1 MIDLKN
7 CTFIIPIRIESEDRM
22 RNVVTVLAYLLKNFD
37 TKVILKEVDVESV
50 YEDQVLPQIE
60 DFLGDNINNLTHVF
74 EKSDD
79 PVFYRMK
86 ILNEMIDMADTNV
99 IANYDCDVL
108 FKKETYVESV
118 DMIMDGFDLVYPY
131 GFGNYQKQVF
141 IDDDGVSEF
150 INEDFDFEVLDKKSR
165 MYDAQYGHVQFVNR
179 KSYILAGMENENFRG
194 SSPEDKERFH
204 RFTTLGYNVGRIRD
218 WVYHLEH
225 SRGPNSWPNSVQGN
239 PYMQENFALWERLE
253 KMDREEL
260 KEYYDTAPYQKKY
273 KDAEVLVD
281 EKGYIKKCHDHS

>member
-22 RNVVTVLAYLLKNFD
+22 RNVVTVLAYLLKTFD

-50 YEDQVLPQIE
+50 FEDQVLPQIE
-60 DFLGDNINNLTHVF
+60 DFLGDNINNLIHVF

-86 ILNEMIDMADTNV
+86 ILNEMIDMADTKV

-118 DMIMDGFDLVYPY
+118 KMIMDGFDLVYPY

-150 INEDFDFEVLDKKSR
+150 INGDFDFEVLDKKSR

-194 SSPEDKERFH
+194 SSPEDKERFY
-204 RFTTLGYNVGRIRD
+204 RFDKMGYSVGRID
-218 WVYHLEH
+218 DIVYHLEH
-225 SRGPNSWPNSVQGN
+225 SRGANSWPNSVQGN
-239 PYMQENFALWERLE
+239 PYMKQNFDEWEKIQKMTGHQLRSYYSNQEYL
-253 KMDREEL
+253 
-260 KEYYDTAPYQKKY
+260 KKY
-273 KDAEVLVD
+273 AN
-281 EKGYIKKCHDHS
+281 I

>member
-50 YEDQVLPQIE
+50 FEDQVLPQIE
-60 DFLGDNINNLTHVF
+60 DFLGDNINNLTHIF

-86 ILNEMIDMADTNV
+86 ILNEMIDMADTKV

-118 DMIMDGFDLVYPY
+118 KMIMDGFDLVYPY

-194 SSPEDKERFH
+194 SSPEDKERFY
-204 RFTTLGYNVGRIRD
+204 RFDKMGYSVGRID
-218 WVYHLEH
+218 DIVYHLEH
-225 SRGPNSWPNSVQGN
+225 SRGSNSWPNSVQGN
-239 PYMQENFALWERLE
+239 PYMKQNFDEWEKIQNMTGHQLRSYYSNQEYL
-253 KMDREEL
+253 
-260 KEYYDTAPYQKKY
+260 KKY
-273 KDAEVLVD
+273 AN
-281 EKGYIKKCHDHS
+281 I

>member
-86 ILNEMIDMADTNV
+86 ILNEMIDMADTMV

-118 DMIMDGFDLVYPY
+118 NMIMDGFDLVYPY

-194 SSPEDKERFH
+194 SSPEDKERFY
-204 RFTTLGYNVGRIRD
+204 RFDKMGYSVGRID
-218 WVYHLEH
+218 DIVYHLEH
-225 SRGPNSWPNSVQGN
+225 SRGANSWPNSVQGN
-239 PYMQENFALWERLE
+239 PYMKQNFDEWEKIQKMTGHQLRSYYSNQEYL
-253 KMDREEL
+253 
-260 KEYYDTAPYQKKY
+260 KKY
-273 KDAEVLVD
+273 AN
-281 EKGYIKKCHDHS
+281 I

>member
-60 DFLGDNINNLTHVF
+60 DFLGDSINNLTHVF

-86 ILNEMIDMADTNV
+86 ILNEMIDMADTMV

-118 DMIMDGFDLVYPY
+118 EMIMDGFDLVYPY

-194 SSPEDKERFH
+194 SSPEDKERFY
-204 RFTTLGYNVGRIRD
+204 RFDKMGYSVGRID
-218 WVYHLEH
+218 DIVYHLEH
-225 SRGPNSWPNSVQGN
+225 SRGVNSWPNSVQGN
-239 PYMQENFALWERLE
+239 PYMKQNFDEWEKIQKMTGHQLRSYYSNQEYL
-253 KMDREEL
+253 
-260 KEYYDTAPYQKKY
+260 KKY
-273 KDAEVLVD
+273 AN
-281 EKGYIKKCHDHS
+281 I

>member
-37 TKVILKEVDVESV
+37 TKVIVKEVDVESV

-118 DMIMDGFDLVYPY
+118 KMIMDGFDLVYPY

-194 SSPEDKERFH
+194 SSPEDKERFY
-204 RFTTLGYNVGRIRD
+204 RFDKMGYSVGRID
-218 WVYHLEH
+218 DIVYHLEH
-225 SRGPNSWPNSVQGN
+225 SRGANSWPNSVQGN
-239 PYMQENFALWERLE
+239 PYMKQNFDEWEKIQKMTGHQLRSYYSNQEYL
-253 KMDREEL
+253 
-260 KEYYDTAPYQKKY
+260 KKY
-273 KDAEVLVD
+273 AN
-281 EKGYIKKCHDHS
+281 I

>member
-22 RNVVTVLAYLLKNFD
+22 RNVITVLAYLLKNFD

-50 YEDQVLPQIE
+50 FEYQVLPQIE

-86 ILNEMIDMADTNV
+86 ILNEMIDMADTMV

-118 DMIMDGFDLVYPY
+118 KMVMDGFDLVYPY

-141 IDDDGVSEF
+141 IDDEGVSEF

-194 SSPEDKERFH
+194 SSPEDKERFY
-204 RFTTLGYNVGRIRD
+204 RFDKMGYSVGRID
-218 WVYHLEH
+218 DIVYHLEH
-225 SRGPNSWPNSVQGN
+225 SRGANSWPNSVQGN
-239 PYMQENFALWERLE
+239 PYMKQNFDEWEKIQKMTGHQLRSYYSNQEYL
-253 KMDREEL
+253 
-260 KEYYDTAPYQKKY
+260 KKY
-273 KDAEVLVD
+273 AN
-281 EKGYIKKCHDHS
+281 I

>member
-118 DMIMDGFDLVYPY
+118 KMILDGFDLVYPY

-194 SSPEDKERFH
+194 SSPEDKERFY
-204 RFTTLGYNVGRIRD
+204 RFDKMGYSVGRID
-218 WVYHLEH
+218 DIVYHLEH
-225 SRGPNSWPNSVQGN
+225 SRGANSWPNSVQGN
-239 PYMQENFALWERLE
+239 PYMKQNFDEWEKIQNMTGHQLRSYYSNQEYL
-253 KMDREEL
+253 
-260 KEYYDTAPYQKKY
+260 KKY
-273 KDAEVLVD
+273 AN
-281 EKGYIKKCHDHS
+281 I

>member
-22 RNVVTVLAYLLKNFD
+22 RNVVTVLAYLLKTFD

-50 YEDQVLPQIE
+50 FEDQVLPQIE

-118 DMIMDGFDLVYPY
+118 EMIMDGFDLVYPY

-150 INEDFDFEVLDKKSR
+150 INGDFDFEVLDKKSR
-165 MYDAQYGHVQFVNR
+165 IYDAQYGHVQFVNR

-194 SSPEDKERFH
+194 SSPEDKERFY
-204 RFTTLGYNVGRIRD
+204 RFDKMGYSVGRID
-218 WVYHLEH
+218 DIVYHLEH
-225 SRGPNSWPNSVQGN
+225 SRGANSWPNSVQGN
-239 PYMQENFALWERLE
+239 PYMKQNFDEWEKIQKMTGHQLRSYYSNQEYL
-253 KMDREEL
+253 
-260 KEYYDTAPYQKKY
+260 KKY
-273 KDAEVLVD
+273 AN
-281 EKGYIKKCHDHS
+281 I

>member
-194 SSPEDKERFH
+194 SSPEDKERFY
-204 RFTTLGYNVGRIRD
+204 RFDKMGYSVGRID
-218 WVYHLEH
+218 DIVYHLEH
-225 SRGPNSWPNSVQGN
+225 SRGANSWPNSVQGN
-239 PYMQENFALWERLE
+239 PYMKQNFDEWEKIQNMTGHQLRSYYSNQEYL
-253 KMDREEL
+253 
-260 KEYYDTAPYQKKY
+260 KKY
-273 KDAEVLVD
+273 AN
-281 EKGYIKKCHDHS
+281 I

>member
-37 TKVILKEVDVESV
+37 TKVIVKEVDVESV

-86 ILNEMIDMADTNV
+86 ILNEMIDMADTMA

-118 DMIMDGFDLVYPY
+118 KMIMDGFDLVYPY

-150 INEDFDFEVLDKKSR
+150 INEDFDFAVLDKKSR

-179 KSYILAGMENENFRG
+179 KTYILAGMENENFRG
-194 SSPEDKERFH
+194 SSPEDKERFY
-204 RFTTLGYNVGRIRD
+204 RFDKMGYSVGRID
-218 WVYHLEH
+218 DIVYHLEH
-225 SRGPNSWPNSVQGN
+225 SRGSNSWPNSVQGN
-239 PYMQENFALWERLE
+239 PYMKQNFDEWEKIQNMTGYQLRSYYSNQEYL
-253 KMDREEL
+253 
-260 KEYYDTAPYQKKY
+260 KKY
-273 KDAEVLVD
+273 AN
-281 EKGYIKKCHDHS
+281 I

>member
-50 YEDQVLPQIE
+50 FVDQVLPQIE
-60 DFLGDNINNLTHVF
+60 DFLGDSINNLTHVF

-86 ILNEMIDMADTNV
+86 ILNEMIDMADTSIIV
-99 IANYDCDVL
+99 NYDCDVL

-118 DMIMDGFDLVYPY
+118 KMIMDGFDLVYPY

-194 SSPEDKERFH
+194 SSPEDKERFY
-204 RFTTLGYNVGRIRD
+204 RFDKMGYSVGRID
-218 WVYHLEH
+218 DIVYHLEH
-225 SRGPNSWPNSVQGN
+225 SRGVNSWPNSVQGN
-239 PYMQENFALWERLE
+239 PYMKQNFDEWEKIQKMTGNQLRLYYSNQEYL
-253 KMDREEL
+253 
-260 KEYYDTAPYQKKY
+260 KKY
-273 KDAEVLVD
+273 AN
-281 EKGYIKKCHDHS
+281 I

>member
-50 YEDQVLPQIE
+50 FEDQVLPQIE
-60 DFLGDNINNLTHVF
+60 DFLGDNINNLIHIF

-86 ILNEMIDMADTNV
+86 ILNEMIDMADTMV

-118 DMIMDGFDLVYPY
+118 KMILDGFDLVYPY

-165 MYDAQYGHVQFVNR
+165 VYDAQYGHVQFVNR

-194 SSPEDKERFH
+194 SSPEDKERFY
-204 RFTTLGYNVGRIRD
+204 RFDKMGYSVGRID
-218 WVYHLEH
+218 DIVYHLEH
-225 SRGPNSWPNSVQGN
+225 SRGANSWPNSVQGN
-239 PYMQENFALWERLE
+239 PYMKQNFDEWEKIQNMTGHQLRSYYSNQEYL
-253 KMDREEL
+253 
-260 KEYYDTAPYQKKY
+260 KKY
-273 KDAEVLVD
+273 AN
-281 EKGYIKKCHDHS
+281 I